1 MTVRVDK
8 GIDCF
13 RNESVSDI
21 NINKEGIYV
30 VCNIEGIQTAI
41 LVDTGASVSILSSNF
56 VEKSNM
62 TDKLEMK
69 PCSVFLTTAN
79 GERVSVQG
87 ECHVEISF
95 GDIKVKQNV
104 LVANIQNECIM
115 G

>member
-8 GIDCF
+8 DIGCF

-30 VCNIEGIQTAI
+30 VGNIEGIQTAI

-87 ECHVEISF
+87 ECHIEISF

>member
-8 GIDCF
+8 DIGCF

-30 VCNIEGIQTAI
+30 VGNIEGIQTAI
-41 LVDTGASVSILSSNF
+41 LVDTGASGSILSSNF

-69 PCSVFLTTAN
+69 PCSVSQPLQMAREYLS
-79 GERVSVQG
+79 GRMS
-87 ECHVEISF
+87 CR
-95 GDIKVKQNV
+95 DIVW
-104 LVANIQNECIM
+104 
-115 G
+115 